1 MSTTPARW
9 RGSNGSLALLLLL
22 LLPLMWGGLA
32 TGQEAPVQPAAQPPT
47 APAVDPALPPV
58 QPASTS
64 NPAAASDP
72 AASPAPVTSAA
83 LNKSL
88 DLEASDSDGER
99 GPLDEALR
107 GDKSS
112 SAMKVALGLTLLGLI
127 PGLLLTATC
136 FARILIV
143 LGFLRVGLQVPNLP
157 PTQVLVGLAFF
168 LTLMAMQPTIE
179 PIQKNAIEPFINDEI
194 GVKEALERAEGP
206 WRAYLLNH
214 TRRRSLDSFVEL
226 SAVEVST
233 SEETPL
239 NVLVPAFV
247 VSELT
252 TAFEMGAVILIPFLV
267 IDLVVASVLLSM
279 NMIML
284 PPATVSV
291 PAKVLLFVSIDGWQV
306 LAGTLVQ
313 SAL

>member
-1 MSTTPARW
+1 MTR
-9 RGSNGSLALLLLL
+9 
-22 LLPLMWGGLA
+22 
-32 TGQEAPVQPAAQPPT
+32 PAAILWAAILLILISACAVRAQETPPVGESLGPDGTQQPDT
-47 APAVDPALPPV
+47 AP
-58 QPASTS
+58 SE
-64 NPAAASDP
+64 
-72 AASPAPVTSAA
+72 ASPQGEAGPKGGPSDLAPITSQG
-83 LNKSL
+83 LPSL
-88 DLEASDSDGER
+88 PEEDEGGG
-99 GPLDEALR
+99 GPLELTLDGDET
-107 GDKSS
+107 S
-112 SAMKVALGLTLLGLI
+112 SAMKVALGLTLLSLI

-168 LTLMAMQPTIE
+168 LSLLAMQPTLE
-179 PIQKNAIEPFINDEI
+179 PIQRDALEPFVNDEI
-194 GVKEALERAEGP
+194 GIKEAFSRAEGP
-206 WRAYLLNH
+206 WRRYLLDH
-214 TRRRSLDSFVEL
+214 TRRSSLESFVDL
-226 SAVEVST
+226 AGIEVAT
-233 SEETPL
+233 PEETPL
-239 NVLVPAFV
+239 RVLVPAFV

-252 TAFEMGAVILIPFLV
+252 TAFSMGAVILIPFLV

-306 LAGTLVQ
+306 LAETLVK

>member
-1 MSTTPARW
+1 MRTPLSYVLLCLGA
-9 RGSNGSLALLLLL
+9 ALLAVVL
-22 LLPLMWGGLA
+22 GGA
-32 TGQEAPVQPAAQPPT
+32 ARAQEAP
-47 APAVDPALPPV
+47 APFPPV
-58 QPASTS
+58 
-64 NPAAASDP
+64 
-72 AASPAPVTSAA
+72 APVTSMSQPAEPRASAGPSELEAGPLEAA
-83 LNKSL
+83 LN
-88 DLEASDSDGER
+88 
-99 GPLDEALR
+99 
-107 GDKSS
+107 GDQSS
-112 SAMKVALGLTLLGLI
+112 SAMKVALGLTLLSLI

-143 LGFLRVGLQVPNLP
+143 LGFLVGLQVPNLP

-168 LTLMAMQPTIE
+168 LTLMAMQPTLD
-179 PIQKNAIEPFINDEI
+179 PIQKDALEPFVADEI
-194 GVKEALERAEGP
+194 GVKEALTRAEKP
-206 WRAYLLNH
+206 WRAYLLEH

-226 SAVEVST
+226 AAVEVST
-233 SEETPL
+233 PEEVPL
-239 NVLVPAFV
+239 RVLVPAFV

-252 TAFEMGAVILIPFLV
+252 TAFEMGAAILIPFLV

-306 LAGTLVQ
+306 IAGTLVK

>member
-1 MSTTPARW
+1 MRTPLRYLLLCVGA
-9 RGSNGSLALLLLL
+9 ALLAVVL
-22 LLPLMWGGLA
+22 GGSA
-32 TGQEAPVQPAAQPPT
+32 QAQEAP
-47 APAVDPALPPV
+47 APFPPV
-58 QPASTS
+58 
-64 NPAAASDP
+64 
-72 AASPAPVTSAA
+72 APVTSASQPAEPTASAGPPELEAGPLEAA
-83 LNKSL
+83 LN
-88 DLEASDSDGER
+88 
-99 GPLDEALR
+99 
-107 GDKSS
+107 GDQSS
-112 SAMKVALGLTLLGLI
+112 SAMKVALGLTLLSLI

-168 LTLMAMQPTIE
+168 LTLMAMQPTLD
-179 PIQKNAIEPFINDEI
+179 PIQKDALEPFVADEI
-194 GVKEALERAEGP
+194 GVKEALTRAEKP
-206 WRAYLLNH
+206 WRAYLLEH

-226 SAVEVST
+226 AAVEVSAP
-233 SEETPL
+233 EDVPL
-239 NVLVPAFV
+239 RVLVPAFV

-252 TAFEMGAVILIPFLV
+252 TAFEMGAAILIPFLV

-306 LAGTLVQ
+306 IAGTLVK